1 MKRIAVPFVRY
12 LFFITA
18 AVLTALSAGTFMRI
32 NNNPSM
38 KILYAIYAV
47 LMLGDALAML
57 FCGLYLKSQPKTV
70 YGISVIVL
78 SLNIV
83 LTVFDQFGMA
93 DLLFSLLNLATLIPL
108 LLFRKEFLPL

>member
-1 MKRIAVPFVRY
+1 MKRIAVLLVRS

-18 AVLTALSAGTFMRI
+18 AVLVTLGAGTFMRLD
-32 NNNPSM
+32 NNPSM
-38 KILYAIYAV
+38 KILYVVYAV

-57 FCGLYLKSQPKTV
+57 LCGLYIKQQPKMV
-70 YGISVIVL
+70 YGFAVIVL

-83 LTVFDQFGMA
+83 LTVFDQFGLV

-108 LLFRKEFLPL
+108 LLFRKEFLPQ